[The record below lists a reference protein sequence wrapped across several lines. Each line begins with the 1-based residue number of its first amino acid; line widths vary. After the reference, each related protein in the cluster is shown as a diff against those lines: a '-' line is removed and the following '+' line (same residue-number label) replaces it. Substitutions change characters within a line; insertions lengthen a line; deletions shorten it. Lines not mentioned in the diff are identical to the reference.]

1 MKSLYLNA
9 NAQTYFKEVALYIF
23 VKQMCKS
30 SKNCQ
35 IPFGSMEMYINEW
48 QKKSW
53 QWGSSVSNVAII
65 TVLVPNN
72 PRSQY
77 LLYTNNICKLKIFL
91 CKIAN
96 DHL

>member
-35 IPFGSMEMYINEW
+35 IPFGSMEMYND
-48 QKKSW
+48 KKSHDNE
-53 QWGSSVSNVAII
+53 GAV
-65 TVLVPNN
+65 
-72 PRSQY
+72 
-77 LLYTNNICKLKIFL
+77 
-91 CKIAN
+91 
-96 DHL
+96 

>member
-9 NAQTYFKEVALYIF
+9 SAQIYFKEVTLYIF

-48 QKKSW
+48 QKKVMTMRE
-53 QWGSSVSNVAII
+53 Q
-65 TVLVPNN
+65 
-72 PRSQY
+72 
-77 LLYTNNICKLKIFL
+77 CKQ
-91 CKIAN
+91 CSYN
-96 DHL
+96 YSTGT